1 MEFRDIVNR
10 DIVNL
15 ENCEDEAIH
24 IPGLIQPH
32 GFLIAVDVNTSII
45 NVCSENI
52 SEFLAVD
59 HTAVLGKHIN
69 SVFEFSLDTH
79 IKDIQEDTGEQKIT
93 FNEVCAGK
101 LLAFTIHKSDNTI
114 IVEGETTENHPN
126 EEAKLYNASKKLLS
140 YIEDTN
146 SLKDLCNSV
155 AQAIKEITGYDR
167 VMIYKF
173 DQEYNGEV
181 YAEVKEEHLESFL
194 GLHYPHTDIPPQAR
208 ALYIKNL
215 LRIIGDVNY
224 QPVKLFTYDKSNLET
239 LDLGLSVLRSVS
251 PIHVQ
256 YLNNMGVGATL
267 TVSLLHKGKLWG
279 LIACHHYGTKF
290 LSQEVRNTVKLHGH
304 FITSQIDVRILNEQY
319 EISNQANQCVDKLTA
334 KELPFVR
341 ASVQELFNDDAIYNL
356 CNSNGV
362 VAFIGGEYYT
372 RGNVPEENKLAT
384 YIDLLV
390 QEKNQNTFISSNM
403 PQLHQLENG
412 VLQEFP
418 GVLFYRLDNVNY
430 IAWFRVPTIKT
441 ITWAGDPSKAIEKDK
456 NGLSPRKSFQS
467 FEERVKDTSKPW
479 LTPEIEAAQKFRLFL
494 QSLVRSI
501 LTNEDKERQRI
512 LSENLKA
519 VNTELENI
527 SWISTHDLQEPLRKI
542 RMMASTLLENPE
554 QYQVTDIVVKRIT
567 RMAKSAERM
576 QNLVR
581 NILDY
586 NKTSA
591 ELQELEE
598 IDFYALMVKIE
609 EDIKESLK
617 EEGATMQVSKDLPTI
632 SGIPFLIKQ
641 CVLNIISNALKFKFP
656 ERDVVIQVYT
666 DVADEKS
673 DLYHVVAIKDNGIGF
688 DQEHKDKIFKIFSR
702 LHSKSEFEG
711 TGIGL
716 AFCKKIMLKHNGFIR
731 ADGVKDIGAIIRLYF
746 PK

>member
-32 GFLIAVDVNTSII
+32 GFLIALDVETKTI
-45 NVCSENI
+45 NVCSENLK
-52 SEFLAVD
+52 EFLNID
-59 HTAVLGKHIN
+59 YTAVLGKNID
-69 SVFEFSLDTH
+69 SVFKFSLGTY
-79 IKDIQEDTGEQKIT
+79 INKIQEENGERKIT
-93 FNEVCAGK
+93 FNELCWGN
-101 LLAFTIHKSDNTI
+101 LLAFTVHKSGNSI
-114 IVEGETTENHPN
+114 IVEGETTENLPN
-126 EEAKLYNASKKLLS
+126 EEARLYNASKKLLS
-140 YIEDTN
+140 YIEDTS

-155 AQAIKEITGYDR
+155 AKAIKEITGYDR

-173 DQEYNGEV
+173 DSEYNGEV
-181 YAEVKEEHLESFL
+181 YAEVKEKQLEPFL
-194 GLHYPHTDIPPQAR
+194 GLHYPHTDIPSQAR

-224 QPVKLFTYDKSNLET
+224 RPIKLYTYTNSKLET

-251 PIHVQ
+251 PIHLQ

-279 LIACHHYGTKF
+279 LIACHHYSTKF

-319 EISNQANQCVDKLTA
+319 EISRQVNQCVDNLTA
-334 KELPFVR
+334 KELPFIR
-341 ASVQELFNDDAIYNL
+341 ASVQELFRDDAIYNL

-362 VAFIGGEYYT
+362 VAFINGEFYLK
-372 RGNVPEENKLAT
+372 GDVPELNKLERYT
-384 YIDLLV
+384 NLLFKE
-390 QEKNQNTFISSNM
+390 QHQNTYISSNM
-403 PQLHQLENG
+403 PQVHKLENG
-412 VLQEFP
+412 VLEEFP
-418 GVLFYRLDNVNY
+418 GVLFYKLDNENY
-430 IAWFRVPTIKT
+430 IAWFREPTIRT
-441 ITWAGDPSKAIEKDK
+441 ITWAGDPNKAIEKDK

-479 LTPEIEAAQKFRLFL
+479 LTPEIVAAQKFRLFL

-512 LSENLKA
+512 LSEHLKA
-519 VNTELENI
+519 VNSELENI

-542 RMMASTLLENPE
+542 RIMASTLIENSE
-554 QYQVTDIVVKRIT
+554 QYQVTDLAFKRIT
-567 RMAKSAERM
+567 RMSKSAERM

-598 IDFYALMVKIE
+598 IDFYALICQLE
-609 EDIKESLK
+609 EDLKESLS
-617 EEGATMQVSKDLPTI
+617 EERATIQVSKDLPTI

-641 CVLNIISNALKFKFP
+641 CVLNIISNALKFKHP
-656 ERDVVIQVYT
+656 ERDVVIEVYN
-666 DVADEKS
+666 DLADEKS
-673 DLYHVVAIKDNGIGF
+673 DLYYVLSIKDNGIGF
-688 DQEHKDKIFKIFSR
+688 DQEHEDKIFRIFSR

-731 ADGVKDIGAIIRLYF
+731 ASGVKDEGAIIRLYF